1 MIKVLCE
8 LISSKFR
15 NLRYAFIILFCLTY
29 QSLLGQNAEN
39 TLDILVD
46 LGFENISWDDTS
58 DERVYV
64 MENSAYR
71 LNGVGI
77 AKAVEVVSANG
88 MPDGKSCRLIF
99 LKNNIPQISVCF
111 DYQASDSIISPRE
124 EDWDV
129 SYDLGKNWRSFTR
142 GKKINSSL
150 YKVDIVVYPEL
161 SLKNLVITQV
171 YQVLFNI
178 SPAIEVSLW
187 KGMKLTAQVVFPV
200 YNDGYGTRA
209 GKIHPGFLTI
219 QQSVRL
225 PYNIWGTLTLGM
237 FNAGRYGG
245 DLHLFHP
252 FKNERFSIEGR
263 IGLTSTYYWDKFELV
278 YGTKKRLTWNIGGS
292 FYWPRYNIQMSA
304 KLEQFLL
311 GERGVRV
318 DIIRHFRYCSVG
330 FYAMKADGIRANGGF
345 RFQVALPPYRYK
357 RCGYIPKVTPSKNM
371 GLAYNAGNEQYY
383 YKSFRSNPGENIMQS
398 NSFNPYFIKSE
409 LLNF

>member
-129 SYDLGKNWRSFTR
+129 SYDLGKNWRNFTR

-304 KLEQFLL
+304 KFEQFLL

>member
-219 QQSVRL
+219 QQSARL

-304 KLEQFLL
+304 KFEQFLL

-318 DIIRHFRYCSVG
+318 DMIRHFRYCSVG

>member
-219 QQSVRL
+219 QQSARL

-318 DIIRHFRYCSVG
+318 DMIRHFRYCSVG

>member
-129 SYDLGKNWRSFTR
+129 SYDLGKNWRNFTR

-219 QQSVRL
+219 QQSARL

-304 KLEQFLL
+304 KFEQFLL

-318 DIIRHFRYCSVG
+318 DMIRHFRYCSVG

>member
-129 SYDLGKNWRSFTR
+129 SYDLGKNCRSFTR

-219 QQSVRL
+219 QQSARL

-304 KLEQFLL
+304 KFEQFLL

-318 DIIRHFRYCSVG
+318 DMIRHFRYCSVG

>member
-219 QQSVRL
+219 QQSARL